1 MENATKALLIAA
13 GVMVAIMI
21 LSLLMI
27 GYNQISSYYA
37 NKDKIE
43 ATEQLAKFNE
53 DFENFNKKNIRGTDL
68 ITFMNKVIDYNER
81 YAYSNEKK
89 YKRIK
94 VNIEIDTKGVN
105 NVWKNNFMY
114 SNTDSPIITPTSRI
128 TNTIA
133 DSASIN
139 QKRNAD
145 KNLIAVTNIEETL
158 KNNNPSLKLTSTK
171 LQKLT
176 SNISNLILDTNDTAT
191 NISQPD
197 IKNRLKR
204 ADLIKDIL
212 GVTINFSNGEKGI
225 ANTASQN
232 IIDNLKLIVRQ
243 YYQFTQ
249 FKRAYFDCIEV
260 KYDTDGGRINEMNF
274 RIQLNGNTVV
284 FN

>member
-13 GVMVAIMI
+13 GIMVAIMI

-27 GYNQISSYYA
+27 GYNQISDYYA
-37 NKDKIE
+37 EKDSIE
-43 ATEQLAKFNE
+43 ATEQLTKFNE
-53 DFENFNKKNIRGTDL
+53 SFENFNRKNIRGTDL
-68 ITFMNKVIDYNER
+68 ITLMNKISDYNER
-81 YAYSNEKK
+81 YSYADEKK

-94 VNIEIDTKGVN
+94 VNIEIDANGVN
-105 NVWKNNFMY
+105 NVWRNNFMY
-114 SNTDSPIITPTSRI
+114 SSTDTPIITPNSRI
-128 TNTIA
+128 TNTVA
-133 DSASIN
+133 DTASIN

-145 KNLIAVTNIEETL
+145 KNLIVVTNIEETL
-158 KNNNPSLKLTSTK
+158 KNNNPSLNLTTTK

-176 SNISNLILDTNDTAT
+176 SNISNLILDTNDTST
-191 NISQPD
+191 NISQAE

-212 GVTINFSNGEKGI
+212 GITINFSNSEKAI
-225 ANTASQN
+225 ADNASQN
-232 IIDNLKLIVRQ
+232 IIDNLKLIARQ

-260 KYDTDGGRINEMNF
+260 KYDSDGGRISEMNF
-274 RIQLNGNTVV
+274 KIQLNGNTVV